1 VIRAVLFDL
10 DGLMIDTEPIHFRA
24 FRGFMREF
32 GVELPESMMP
42 EFIGYNEIDNIRVLK
57 QKYRLVEPLEALVM
71 KRRGIYGHLLET
83 EDILALPGF
92 WEVSDEAKR
101 RGMKLAVVS
110 SSIRPQ
116 VELPLRRL
124 CEQHPGAG
132 DLHRYFDAIVTG
144 DDVAFTKPAPDS
156 YLLALDQLEIAGK
169 EAIAFED
176 TPAGVRA
183 AAVAGIPVY
192 AVPNE
197 YTRRLP
203 FPEAAGVLES
213 LAEALPL
220 LSEGSRELPVGN

>member
-24 FRGFMREF
+24 FRAFMRGF

-42 EFIGYNEIDNIRVLK
+42 EFIGYNEIDNIRLLK
-57 QKYRLVEPLEALVM
+57 QRYRLAEPLEALVM

-83 EDILALPGF
+83 EDIPALPGF

-132 DLHRYFDAIVTG
+132 DPHQYFDAVVTG
-144 DDVAFTKPAPDS
+144 DDVSFTKPAPDS
-156 YLLALDQLEIAGK
+156 YLLALDQLEVVGK

-183 AAVAGIPVY
+183 AATAGIPVY
-192 AVPNE
+192 AVPND

-203 FPEAAGVLES
+203 FPEAAAVLGS
-213 LAEALPL
+213 LTEALPL
-220 LSEGSRELPVGN
+220 LNRGSQELLVES

>member
-1 VIRAVLFDL
+1 MIRAVLFDM

-57 QKYRLVEPLEALVM
+57 EKYRLVEPLEALVM
-71 KRRGIYGHLLET
+71 KRRGLYRHLLET
-83 EDILALPGF
+83 EDIPALPGF
-92 WEVSDEAKR
+92 WEISDEAKR

-124 CEQHPGAG
+124 CEQHPCAG
-132 DLHRYFDAIVTG
+132 GLHQYFDVIVTG

-156 YLLALDQLEIAGK
+156 YLLALDRLGVAGR

-183 AAVAGIPVY
+183 AATAGIPVY

-197 YTRRLP
+197 YTRHLP
-203 FPEAAGVLES
+203 FPEAAAI
-213 LAEALPL
+213 LATLTDALPL
-220 LSEGSRELPVGN
+220 LSEGSRELPVGS